1 MWLDSKHKPT
11 FCEHLACT
19 DTFMMSLFGY
29 CSLLH
34 LVLSTRIKH
43 NELFIVMVSTT
54 TLAIITVVS
63 GRLCMDFSAV
73 SDFTFSIE
81 F

>member
-1 MWLDSKHKPT
+1 MCLDSKHKPT
-11 FCEHLACT
+11 FCEHLGCT

-54 TLAIITVVS
+54 TLLLLLLFLEDYAWISVQYQTS
-63 GRLCMDFSAV
+63 PFL
-73 SDFTFSIE
+73 
-81 F
+81 

>member
-1 MWLDSKHKPT
+1 MWLDSKHNQH
-11 FCEHLACT
+11 FANLSRT
-19 DTFMMSLFGY
+19 DTFMI
-29 CSLLH
+29 SLLGYFSPLL
-34 LVLSTRIKH
+34 LVLCTRIKH
-43 NELFIVMVSTT
+43 NGLFIVMISTT
-54 TLAIITVVS
+54 TLAFITVVS

>member
-1 MWLDSKHKPT
+1 MWLDSKHKLT
-11 FCEHLACT
+11 FCKCLACT

-29 CSLLH
+29 FSPML
-34 LVLSTRIKH
+34 LVLCTSIKC
-43 NELFIVMVSTT
+43 NGLFIIMVSTT
-54 TLAIITVVS
+54 TLAFITVMS
-63 GRLCMDFSAV
+63 QRLCMHFSAV